1 MLTDTVVSI
10 IDDDPTFRDSL
21 SLLVLS
27 MDLQVRA
34 YGSYEEFQLGF
45 DQHQPGCILLDV
57 RMPHISGLAVQE
69 KLKQYPLCPPI
80 IMLTGHAEVPIA
92 LKAFRQGACDFL
104 QKTFDEFE
112 LRDAI
117 QRAIALDDQR
127 RAEHRRRQQLATRLA
142 LLSSAERKVLD
153 LVVEGHP
160 NKKIAAT
167 LEVSRRAVEDRRARL
182 MQKLRVDNLPELVK
196 FAVGAGI
203 SAPA

>member
-1 MLTDTVVSI
+1 MSHEPTVTIV
-10 IDDDPTFRDSL
+10 DDDPAFRESL
-21 SLLVLS
+21 SLLIQS
-27 MDLQVRA
+27 MGLESRT
-34 YGSYEEFQLGF
+34 YGDYQAFLDEF
-45 DQHQPGCILLDV
+45 DQNRSGCILLDV
-57 RMPHISGLAVQE
+57 RMPNMSGLALQE
-69 KLKQYPLCPPI
+69 RLKQYSLCPPI

-92 LKAFRQGACDFL
+92 LKAFRQGALDFL
-104 QKTFDEFE
+104 QKSFEEFE

-117 QRAIALDDQR
+117 QKAIALDAER
-127 RAEHRRRQQLATRLA
+127 RAAERRREALSARLA
-142 LLSSAERKVLD
+142 LLSQAERRVLD

-182 MQKLRVDNLPELVK
+182 MQKLRVENLPELVK